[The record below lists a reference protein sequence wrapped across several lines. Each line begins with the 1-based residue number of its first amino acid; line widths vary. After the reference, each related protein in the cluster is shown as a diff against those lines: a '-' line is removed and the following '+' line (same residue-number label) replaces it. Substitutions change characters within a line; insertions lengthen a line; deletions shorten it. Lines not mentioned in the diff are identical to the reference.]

1 MKKNIFALIL
11 SVVMIFS
18 LTACGGSGESSE
30 SGSGS
35 ESGSNGEL
43 TDITI
48 VLDYTPN
55 TNHTGI
61 YVAQNMGYFEEEG
74 LNVSIIQPPED
85 GAEALVGSGNAQFGI
100 SFQENLGLALA
111 ADNPIPITAV
121 ATIINHNTSGIISL
135 KEKGIESFADLEGVD
150 YSTWDIPIEQAMIR
164 ECMEAE
170 GADYE
175 LLNKV
180 PAGSVDA
187 ISAITNTVDAIWVYE
202 AWDVVAAE
210 LAGVEYNFIRFSEA
224 LPVLDFYTPI
234 IVANNEFLENE
245 PETAKAFMAAVAK
258 GYDYSIENP
267 IEAADIL
274 VKEVPELDLEL
285 VRASMEFLADEYIA
299 DGEAFGVI
307 DDARWSNFY
316 DWCFENELL
325 SKELGSSGYSND
337 YLPE

>member
-1 MKKNIFALIL
+1 MKKILALIL
-11 SVVMIFS
+11 TTVMVLS
-18 LTACGGSGESSE
+18 LTACGDDNAVDSSE
-30 SGSGS
+30 GEASGS
-35 ESGSNGEL
+35 ESGEL

-55 TNHTGI
+55 TNHTGL
-61 YVAQNMGYFEEEG
+61 YVAQNLGYFEEAG

-121 ATIINHNTSGIISL
+121 ATIIDHNTSGIISL
-135 KEKGIESFADLEGVD
+135 KEKGIESFADLEGAS

-164 ECMEAE
+164 ECMSAE

-180 PAGSVDA
+180 PAGAVDA
-187 ISAITNTVDAIWVYE
+187 ISAITTTVDAIWVYE

-210 LAGVEYNFIRFSEA
+210 LADVEYNFIRFSDA

-234 IVANNEFLENE
+234 IVANNEFLETD
-245 PETAKAFMAAVAK
+245 PETAKAFMGAVSK
-258 GYDYSIENP
+258 GYNYSIENP
-267 IEAADIL
+267 TESAEIL
-274 VKEVPELDLEL
+274 VEEVPELDIEL
-285 VRASMEFLADEYIA
+285 ITASMEFLADEYTA
-299 DGEAFGVI
+299 EKDAWGTI
-307 DDARWSNFY
+307 DDARWSGFY
-316 DWCFENELL
+316 DWCFENGILE
-325 SKELGSSGYSND
+325 KELGSSGYSND
-337 YLPE
+337 YLPQ

>member
-1 MKKNIFALIL
+1 MKKILAFILIA
-11 SVVMIFS
+11 VMVLS
-18 LTACGGSGESSE
+18 LTACGGDAVSSSE
-30 SGSGS
+30 DEASGSGS
-35 ESGSNGEL
+35 GEL

-55 TNHTGI
+55 TNHTGL
-61 YVAQNMGYFEEEG
+61 YVAQNMGYFEESG

-164 ECMEAE
+164 ECMEAQ

-210 LAGVEYNFIRFSEA
+210 LADVECNFIRFSDA

-234 IVANNEFLENE
+234 IVANNEFLETN

-267 IEAADIL
+267 EAAANIL
-274 VKEVPELDLEL
+274 VEEVPELDIEL
-285 VRASMEFLADEYIA
+285 VTASMEFLADEYTA
-299 DGEAFGVI
+299 DGEAFGII
-307 DDARWSNFY
+307 DDARWSGFY

-325 SKELGSSGYSND
+325 SKNLGSSGYTND
-337 YLPE
+337 YLPK